1 MELKQADLEI
11 WGIEDALDGFMG
23 EGFTSLE
30 AAVQKAKDLYGN
42 QIQIHS
48 TSQGRYEVV
57 TQSADYVAS
66 GEYDDDLVA
75 FIFRLD
81 VYEEATP

>member
-11 WGIEDALDGFMG
+11 WGIEDDLDGFTG
-23 EGFTSLE
+23 EGFTSFE
-30 AAVQKAKDLYGN
+30 AAVQKAKDLYGD
-42 QIQIHS
+42 QALIYP

-57 TQSADYVAS
+57 TQSANYAAD
-66 GEYDDDLVA
+66 GRYDDDLVA

-81 VYEEATP
+81 VYEKAIP